1 MRNMLILLTV
11 SLTIVLN
18 NGCGVFDSAIGGVGS
33 VHTTRFVLDPPSD
46 GVPRDRDRALT
57 RDQDIVLESVR
68 AVARAHDFLDTTPTT
83 GGEPT
88 LIAQFETNPPF
99 PLFLSVFEVD
109 DQLSVRL
116 RQYDDSRK
124 KTPLYN
130 EVEVALS
137 EKLTNYFAGR
147 LEVRPQQRQL
157 RYPW

>member
-11 SLTIVLN
+11 SLIIVLN

-33 VHTTRFVLDPPSD
+33 VHTTRFVLNAPSD
-46 GVPRDRDRALT
+46 GAPRDRDRALSK
-57 RDQDIVLESVR
+57 DQDIVLERVR
-68 AVARAHDFLDTTPTT
+68 AVAGAHNFLDTTPTT
-83 GGEPT
+83 EGGEPN

-116 RQYDDSRK
+116 MQYDDSRK
-124 KTPLYN
+124 KTQLYN

-137 EKLTNYFAGR
+137 EKLTNHFAGR
-147 LEVRPQQRQL
+147 LEVRPQRQL